1 MRSLK
6 QRIHIYLSFLL
17 VALTIGACD
26 DMTDKD
32 LPITGGIIGEEN
44 TAEIYILSEGLF
56 NQNNSTLARHT
67 FADNRTN
74 TNYFQTLNSR
84 GLGDTANDMQLYD
97 DKLFGTRIFVTGVR
111 NKLDL
116 IYGNAL
122 KAKTVNITWS

>member
-1 MRSLK
+1 MKDLK
-6 QRIHIYLSFLL
+6 TYIHLCLLTIIFLL
-17 VALTIGACD
+17 GACD

-67 FADNRTN
+67 FADNRTI
-74 TNYFQTLNSR
+74 TNYFQTLNNR

-97 DKLFGTRIFVTGVR
+97 DKLFVV
-111 NKLDL
+111 
-116 IYGNAL
+116 
-122 KAKTVNITWS
+122 VNEIGRAHV